1 MYKGERGKIETLLS
15 SNIDFVYYYGDCCFY
30 QEQTVIAAMSTEF
43 TDFLKECSSTFETA
57 GGLTKL
63 LM

>member
-1 MYKGERGKIETLLS
+1 MYKSEREKIETLLS
-15 SNIDFVYYYGDCCFY
+15 SNIDFVYYCGDCCFY
-30 QEQTVIAAMSTEF
+30 QEQTVITAMSTDF
-43 TDFLKECSSTFETA
+43 TDFLKKCSSTVETA